1 VARHYEFIPWEKS
14 MPDRPSHQDLP
25 EDWNHGSNTARGPFS
40 APGASDG
47 YGAGT
52 AGSHRARTADGYGTG
67 PNAAYGAPS
76 SDALGARSDS
86 FGAGAT
92 DAHPARPSGTYG
104 AGATEAFSPRP
115 SGPHGAGAAE
125 AFSPRPSGGH
135 GAGAA
140 DTFFPGPS
148 GGHGAGAAD
157 TFSPGPSGGH
167 GAGAADTFSARP
179 PGSHGAG
186 AAGTYGAGTADPF
199 GHADRFG
206 AKNAEPFGNGDPFGP
221 APTAAFAAVTV
232 EAGTGRPD
240 AERPAAVI
248 DDPPPREATDVRGF
262 LGALFD
268 FGFTSFVTPKV
279 IKVLYMLI
287 VIGTVVS
294 ALVFTFVAFKASL
307 VFGFLTLVIG
317 DPLFILIVLAIY
329 RIILEIFVIGFRAAE
344 DIRVLRERG
353 DLR

>member
-1 VARHYEFIPWEKS
+1 VARHYELIPWEKS

-25 EDWNHGSNTARGPFS
+25 EDWNHGSNTARGPLS

-47 YGAGT
+47 YGART

-92 DAHPARPSGTYG
+92 DAHPARPSGPHG

-115 SGPHGAGAAE
+115 P
-125 AFSPRPSGGH
+125 
-135 GAGAA
+135 
-140 DTFFPGPS
+140 

-157 TFSPGPSGGH
+157 TFSPRPPGGH

-179 PGSHGAG
+179 PGAHGAG

>member
-1 VARHYEFIPWEKS
+1 
-14 MPDRPSHQDLP
+14 MPDRSSHQDLP
-25 EDWNHGSNTARGPFS
+25 EDWNHGSHTARGPFS

-47 YGAGT
+47 YSAET
-52 AGSHRARTADGYGTG
+52 AGSHRARPADGYGSG
-67 PNAAYGAPS
+67 PNAAFGAPS
-76 SDALGARSDS
+76 SDALGARPDS
-86 FGAGAT
+86 FGAGGT
-92 DAHPARPSGTYG
+92 DAYAVRPSGTY
-104 AGATEAFSPRP
+104 
-115 SGPHGAGAAE
+115 GAGAAE
-125 AFSPRPSGGH
+125 AFSPRPPNGTD
-135 GAGAA
+135 A
-140 DTFFPGPS
+140 
-148 GGHGAGAAD
+148 
-157 TFSPGPSGGH
+157 
-167 GAGAADTFSARP
+167 FSARP

-186 AAGTYGAGTADPF
+186 AAGTFSAKPPGSHGAGAAGTYGASTADPF
-199 GHADRFG
+199 GDADPFG
-206 AKNAEPFGNGDPFGP
+206 AKNAEPFGTSDRFGP

-240 AERPAAVI
+240 AERPAPVI
-248 DDPPPREATDVRGF
+248 GDPPPREATDVRGF

-329 RIILEIFVIGFRAAE
+329 RIILEIFMVAFRAAE
-344 DIRVLRERG
+344 DIRTLRERS